1 MTTRYT
7 SSVKGILSTLPSG
20 TAARDKYSTA
30 AADVLIQLAKAKA
43 KYGLGVQFQVTTKPE
58 RTSRY
63 VVVSRGGKK
72 VQFRIADHPPSSAYE
87 PWGGISKEVQVETA
101 RSSAAA
107 IAGYVDQ
114 MLRSI

>member
-7 SSVKGILSTLPSG
+7 SSVKGTLSTLPSG
-20 TAARDKYSTA
+20 TVARETYAKA

-43 KYGLGVQFQVTTKPE
+43 KYGLTVQFQVTTKPE

-63 VVVSRGGKK
+63 VVVSKGGKR
-72 VQFRIADHPPSSAYE
+72 VQFRIADHPPSSKYE
-87 PWGGISKEVQVETA
+87 PWGGTSKEVQVETS